1 MIDFL
6 YIFTDFLTTTELAMI
21 KDQETNTPVDALVF
35 TTPMISVIVVF
46 CSALVCIV
54 LLRKLLYRALCRTKQ
69 PHLTVSDNISIKD
82 VSLLT
87 ELSPYDDQREQ
98 NEHKLTTF
106 DYSVRKQ
113 HTQSLTMDVSI
124 ERKLELYNVS
134 TKSLNQ
140 LETLVP
146 KT

>member
-1 MIDFL
+1 MFEDQQ
-6 YIFTDFLTTTELAMI
+6 TTSS
-21 KDQETNTPVDALVF
+21 VDALIF
-35 TTPMISVIVVF
+35 TTPVVSVIVVI

-54 LLRKLLYRALCRTKQ
+54 LLRKLLYRALCRTKR
-69 PHLTVSDNISIKD
+69 PHLTVSDNISMKD

-87 ELSPYDDQREQ
+87 ELSPCDDQREHDKQ
-98 NEHKLTTF
+98 KLTTF
-106 DYSVRKQ
+106 DNSIRKQ
-113 HTQSLTMDVSI
+113 YTQSLTMDVSI
-124 ERKLELYNVS
+124 ERKLELYKVS